1 MISNLAILIYFS
13 DFQLMYEAIR
23 NVHSNTF
30 TTADAIR
37 NFITENRSEFDKFVG
52 EYHTSARES
61 IEKTRASERKEHL
74 EWFEGIPPALT
85 TKEEVMARR
94 SQDRIRGYFYKA
106 KEEFQKS
113 TIYRTNPDARHLLD
127 EMLEIFQ
134 YFLIG
139 VDYFSSLFN
148 RKWSN
153 RHRLVLELQT
163 DDDNVDGTK
172 APPRKK
178 AKVAA
183 IRNVFNDT
191 TLKMEYYVSLC
202 NEHGDFKCHGIWSD
216 KRCRYDNH
224 MINPY
229 ASRENVIIF
238 QMWNLD
244 HQVEISR
251 SVIPKILNDVN
262 EIVVN
267 AGKCRK
273 HKRPAKML
281 SIIQYFRELF
291 TVDNLRLVH
300 IVCHDKGG
308 HDLKSNGTIICT
320 KCAEFIAIQKI
331 WSQIKKCNEDKN

>member
-1 MISNLAILIYFS
+1 
-13 DFQLMYEAIR
+13 MYDAIR
-23 NVHSNTF
+23 HVHNNTF

-37 NFITENRSEFDKFVG
+37 NFISENRSEFDKFVG
-52 EYHTSARES
+52 DYHTSAKES
-61 IEKTRASERKEHL
+61 IEKTRASARNDHL

-85 TKEEVMARR
+85 TKEDVMARR

-106 KEEFQKS
+106 KEELQKS
-113 TIYRTNPDARHLLD
+113 TIYRTNPEGRRLLD

-148 RKWSN
+148 RKWAN
-153 RHRLVLELQT
+153 RHRLVLELQS

-183 IRNVFNDT
+183 IRKVFNDT
-191 TLKMEYYVSLC
+191 TLKTEYYVSLC
-202 NEHGDFKCHGIWSD
+202 NEHGDFKCHGIWCD
-216 KRCRYDNH
+216 KRCRYENH

-251 SVIPKILNDVN
+251 TVIPKILSDVN
-262 EIVVN
+262 EIVEN
-267 AGKCRK
+267 GAKCRK

-308 HDLKSNGTIICT
+308 HDLKSNGSIICT

-331 WSQIKKCNEDKN
+331 WSEIKKCNE

>member
-1 MISNLAILIYFS
+1 
-13 DFQLMYEAIR
+13 MYEAIR
-23 NVHSNTF
+23 NVHSDTF

-37 NFITENRSEFDKFVG
+37 NFINENRSEFDKFVG
-52 EYHTSARES
+52 EYQTTAKDTL
-61 IEKTRASERKEHL
+61 EKTRASERKDHV
-74 EWFEGIPPALT
+74 EWFDGIPPQLT
-85 TKEEVMARR
+85 TKEDVMARR

-106 KEEFQKS
+106 KEEIQKS
-113 TIYRTNPDARHLLD
+113 HIYRTNGAGRLLLD

-134 YFLIG
+134 YFLLG

-148 RKWSN
+148 RKWAN

-163 DDDNVDGTK
+163 DDDDTDGTTK
-172 APPRKK
+172 TPPRKK

-191 TLKMEYYVSLC
+191 TLKLEYYVSLC
-202 NEHGDFKCHGIWSD
+202 NEHGDFRCHGIWCD
-216 KRCRYDNH
+216 ERCRYENH
-224 MINPY
+224 TINPY
-229 ASRENVIIF
+229 ASRENVILF

-244 HQVEISR
+244 HRVEISR
-251 SVIPKILNDVN
+251 TVIPKILNDAN

-267 AGKCRK
+267 GAKCRK

-308 HDLKSNGTIICT
+308 HNLKSNGTIICT

-331 WSQIKKCNEDKN
+331 WSQIKKCNEDTD